1 MSGGAVRTVVLD
13 ASVVI
18 NLIHA
23 GRLDL
28 LGKIAGYEFV
38 VPEQVIALEV
48 TYPDQARALS
58 AALEAGWVRHVESTD
73 TVEMALYGELS
84 AVMGKG
90 EAACLAMAAR
100 REWLV
105 ACDEGGRFLREA
117 RQHLG
122 NDRLLNTPGI
132 LLLAIRRG
140 LLSVEEADGINNM
153 LAQRRYVMP
162 FASFRDLLSLIIARD
177 AGELV

>member
-28 LGKIAGYEFV
+28 LAKIAGYEFV
-38 VPEQVIALEV
+38 VPQQVVALEV
-48 TYPDQARALS
+48 TYPEQAKALS
-58 AALEAGWVRHVESTD
+58 AALEAGWVRRVESTD
-73 TVEMALYGELS
+73 SEEIRMYAELS

-90 EAACLAMAAR
+90 EAACLAMGACR
-100 REWLV
+100 GWMV
-105 ACDEGGRFLREA
+105 GCDEGGRFRREA
-117 RQHLG
+117 LARVGREGLV
-122 NDRLLNTPGI
+122 NTPGI
-132 LLLAIRRG
+132 IVLAIRRG
-140 LLSVEEADGINNM
+140 LLTVEEADRIKDL

-162 FASFRDLLSLIIARD
+162 FGSFRDVVGKAP
-177 AGELV
+177 

>member
-1 MSGGAVRTVVLD
+1 MSGEAVRTVVLD

-28 LGKIAGYEFV
+28 LGKIEGYEFV
-38 VPEQVIALEV
+38 VPDQVIALEV
-48 TYPDQARALS
+48 TYPEQAKALS
-58 AALEAGWVRHVESTD
+58 AALEAGWVRRAETTD
-73 TVEMALYGELS
+73 TVEMELYAELS

-90 EAACLAMAAR
+90 EAACLAMAAHR
-100 REWLV
+100 RWLL

-117 RQHLG
+117 TYRLG
-122 NDRLLNTPGI
+122 SDMLLNTPGI

-140 LLSVEEADGINNM
+140 VLSVEEADGIKAM
-153 LAQRRYVMP
+153 LAQRRYAMP
-162 FASFRDLLSLIIARD
+162 FASFRDLT
-177 AGELV
+177 GES